1 MNSHCGGGG
10 GGGGDS
16 IERALIGYNIATA
29 VAHFSHALC
38 ACVGVAQMIV
48 TERCNSRGYSLGG
61 DEPRMRE
68 ILAIRIVQ
76 SAAWPLIASF
86 LRGRMI

>member
-1 MNSHCGGGG
+1 
-10 GGGGDS
+10 
-16 IERALIGYNIATA
+16 
-29 VAHFSHALC
+29 
-38 ACVGVAQMIV
+38 
-48 TERCNSRGYSLGG
+48 LGG